1 MPAEDRWLTDYST
14 VEGVVRDVTET
25 VTKRRQAGVGTVQHA
40 LLSNKLRTAIPQVDS
55 QVSDLISRLDSWELR
70 DITPAERERRT
81 RLCERLQSTIKKA
94 HMDFTER
101 KEPVGRGAGGS
112 VGWGWGVEDDDD
124 DGEAS
129 RPLTT
134 SQMREDQQ
142 RLLREQ
148 EDGLEALSGVVSQQ
162 RRIASAIGTE
172 VVQQNELLDD
182 VTQRTDNTRNRLVDE
197 TENITT
203 TTQKSRTWPYW
214 LVIAGLL
221 AAIVIVLVW

>member
-1 MPAEDRWLTDYST
+1 
-14 VEGVVRDVTET
+14 
-25 VTKRRQAGVGTVQHA
+25 
-40 LLSNKLRTAIPQVDS
+40 
-55 QVSDLISRLDSWELR
+55 
-70 DITPAERERRT
+70 
-81 RLCERLQSTIKKA
+81 
-94 HMDFTER
+94 
-101 KEPVGRGAGGS
+101 
-112 VGWGWGVEDDDD
+112 
-124 DGEAS
+124 
-129 RPLTT
+129 
-134 SQMREDQQ
+134 MREDQQ

>member
-1 MPAEDRWLTDYST
+1 M
-14 VEGVVRDVTET
+14 
-25 VTKRRQAGVGTVQHA
+25 
-40 LLSNKLRTAIPQVDS
+40 
-55 QVSDLISRLDSWELR
+55 
-70 DITPAERERRT
+70 
-81 RLCERLQSTIKKA
+81 
-94 HMDFTER
+94 
-101 KEPVGRGAGGS
+101 GRGAGGS